1 MPKLAQAEFDRFSRS
16 PGARWSRGGSPSR
29 AWGHVSHSPASHE
42 PGELPEHS
50 KPAPAPSTSL
60 SAVGQCTETMFA
72 AKLAAAWAFGFSDN
86 SRFTSRKCT
95 GNVFTERTAAQWTYS
110 WFRFRFGFG
119 LRLLQAASN
128 IAQPGEMGRYK

>member
-1 MPKLAQAEFDRFSRS
+1 MPKLAQAEFDLGRRS
-16 PGARWSRGGSPSR
+16 PGAHRSRGGSPPR
-29 AWGHVSHSPASHE
+29 AWGHMSHSPASHE

-60 SAVGQCTETMFA
+60 SAVGQSTETMLA
-72 AKLAAAWAFGFSDN
+72 AKFTAAWAFGFSDT
-86 SRFTSRKCT
+86 RFTCRQCT

-119 LRLLQAASN
+119 FRLLQAASN